1 MPQQVFSELQTT
13 LYRHEGSVNKLSI
26 DEKGLTLVAAMGLP
40 PLSHGDDPARGLS
53 VALEMHA
60 KLRGIGAQGAIGVA
74 TGRVYCGEIGG
85 TDRREYTVIGDAVN
99 VAARLMQLA
108 SESVLCDAATHHA
121 TRERFAFEALPLVPI
136 RGKTNPVP
144 VFRPTGRTTTIGRAG
159 PLFGRSTEREFLG
172 VCLEDVIAGNGRRVV
187 IEGEPGIG
195 KSRLVADLADRARS
209 LGVAV
214 LEGQADG
221 VEKSTPYYAWRSIV
235 ARLLGVDGLEGTDEC
250 QTRALERFN
259 GDPELLLQAPLL
271 NAFLPLDLPEN
282 EFTTSMAGRVRA
294 ENTHDLVVRLMDDAV
309 RRSPTVLFL
318 EDAHWLDSASWA
330 LTLQVSRRVP
340 TTLLILTMRPVA
352 EPVSADC
359 GANSEVAR
367 HTPPS
372 ARSADSERGP
382 GACLRPAGR
391 RCPSSR
397 RRRPDPAEGTGP
409 PVLLRR
415 ADLCPARRG
424 LDPDRRRSMP
434 NRARRP
440 LEHGRLA

>member
-1 MPQQVFSELQTT
+1 MAQQVFSQLQTT

-159 PLFGRSTEREFLG
+159 PLFGRSTEHEFLG

-195 KSRLVADLADRARS
+195 KSRLVADLADRTGRWASRFSKARQTGSRNPHPTMRGVRS
-209 LGVAV
+209 LPGFSGLTVWKEQTSV
-214 LEGQADG
+214 KRGHSNVSTVIPSYYFRLLC
-221 VEKSTPYYAWRSIV
+221 STPS
-235 ARLLGVDGLEGTDEC
+235 
-250 QTRALERFN
+250 
-259 GDPELLLQAPLL
+259 
-271 NAFLPLDLPEN
+271 
-282 EFTTSMAGRVRA
+282 
-294 ENTHDLVVRLMDDAV
+294 
-309 RRSPTVLFL
+309 
-318 EDAHWLDSASWA
+318 
-330 LTLQVSRRVP
+330 
-340 TTLLILTMRPVA
+340 
-352 EPVSADC
+352 
-359 GANSEVAR
+359 
-367 HTPPS
+367 
-372 ARSADSERGP
+372 
-382 GACLRPAGR
+382 
-391 RCPSSR
+391 CPSTFPKMSSPHR
-397 RRRPDPAEGTGP
+397 W
-409 PVLLRR
+409 
-415 ADLCPARRG
+415 RG
-424 LDPDRRRSMP
+424 ECEPKTPMTLWS
-434 NRARRP
+434 
-440 LEHGRLA
+440 G